1 MNHVDHLGKRCERR
15 GRCEPCGEK
24 NVLVCD
30 SISAATT
37 FTTEAY
43 QETLKIQSGTLKCDS
58 RKVVYLLKCKVSDE
72 VT

>member
-1 MNHVDHLGKRCERR
+1 MNHVDHLGKRCERC

-24 NVLVCD
+24 KFLVCG

-43 QETLKIQSGTLKCDS
+43 QETLKIQSGTLNCDS
-58 RKVVYLLKCKVSDE
+58 RKVYLLKSKVSDE

>member
-1 MNHVDHLGKRCERR
+1 MNHVDHLGKRCERC

-43 QETLKIQSGTLKCDS
+43 QETLKIQSGTLK
-58 RKVVYLLKCKVSDE
+58 
-72 VT
+72 